1 VIDDFLTDD
10 EAETL
15 KEIGTPGLEPSTGT
29 GSYTNGKFERIKM
42 ESRTS
47 YNSWLMNGL
56 ESHPTVATVDQRI
69 SNVTGLFEGNSE
81 HYQVLRYAATGD
93 QFYKSHS
100 DFIDS
105 QVGQLCGPR
114 LFTFFLYLQDVPEG
128 GGGETFFPSAQP
140 LGDPTRKA
148 CAFDDGN
155 HDMKYEAILAEEVD
169 CGLLVR
175 PRARSAVLWPNVDL
189 ADFSQRHRGTN
200 HAALAV
206 KDGCQTADGASC
218 FKWAA
223 NVWIHLF
230 DFKGAHGRGLT
241 G

>member
-1 VIDDFLTDD
+1 
-10 EAETL
+10 
-15 KEIGTPGLEPSTGT
+15 
-29 GSYTNGKFERIKM
+29 
-42 ESRTS
+42 
-47 YNSWLMNGL
+47 MNGL

-81 HYQVLRYAATGD
+81 HYYQVLRYAATGD
-93 QFYKSHS
+93 QFYTSHS
-100 DFIDS
+100 DFIDN
-105 QVGQLCGPR
+105 QVEQLCGPR

-140 LGDPTRKA
+140 LEDPSRKP
-148 CAFDDGN
+148 CISDHGH

-189 ADFSQRHRGTN
+189 GDFSQRHRGTN

-206 KDGCQTADGASC
+206 KYGCTMADGVTSC

-230 DFKGAHGRGLT
+230 DFKGAHVRGLI